1 MFGYINIKEILINLC
16 CLYNLDKAFGCLI
29 TKMSFNEY
37 LIKLCIVI
45 FRIVDFDISFYP
57 STNVNNIAISQE
69 IYMHK

>member
-1 MFGYINIKEILINLC
+1 
-16 CLYNLDKAFGCLI
+16 
-29 TKMSFNEY
+29 MSFNEY